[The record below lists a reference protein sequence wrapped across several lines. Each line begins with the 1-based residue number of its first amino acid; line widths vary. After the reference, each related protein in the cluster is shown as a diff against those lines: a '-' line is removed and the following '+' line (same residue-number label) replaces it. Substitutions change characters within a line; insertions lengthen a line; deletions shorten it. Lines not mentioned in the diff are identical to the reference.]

1 MTTDTRTDDTVLR
14 KGQEVSL
21 SDIDDDNRVIH
32 FVVVESEGRDVTARS
47 ASRLRTPFA
56 VGSDVRV
63 RYSVID
69 DASYQG
75 RVTLDGASDQDGCPE
90 YRFTLPDDMVRMQA
104 RNFRRLALLAD
115 DVTGTISELGGRQRT
130 YNGQL
135 VDVSAGG
142 ACVLVQGD
150 LDVGMNVRLQC
161 RLDPGGIDL
170 DIQGE
175 IVRVSEDGGQYGLR
189 FVGLRPVM
197 EDKIVA
203 FVLRQALQRS

>member
-1 MTTDTRTDDTVLR
+1 MTTDTRTDGTVLR

-21 SDIDDDNRVIH
+21 SDLDDDRVHH
-32 FVVVESEGRDVTARS
+32 FVVVDSDGRDVTARS

-56 VGSDVRV
+56 VGSEVRV

-75 RVTLDGASDQDGCPE
+75 RVRLTSATDEGGCPE
-90 YRFTLPDDMVRMQA
+90 YQFRLPDDMDRLQA

-115 DVTGTISELGGRQRT
+115 DVTATLSEVGGT
-130 YNGQL
+130 GQCYEGQIM
-135 VDVSAGG
+135 DISAGG
-142 ACVLVQGD
+142 AGVMVTAGFE
-150 LDVGMNVRLQC
+150 VGETVRVRCQ
-161 RLDPGGIDL
+161 LDPGGIDI
-170 DIQGE
+170 DVE
-175 IVRVSEDGGQYGLR
+175 AEVVRASTDGGQYGLK